1 MALHSKPGAKNDP
14 TKRGKFITY
23 GCYKTAEIL
32 FAAATVH
39 QLAMFLHFKRLGP
52 HWASPYISGTKA
64 RERIIGEMQG
74 KTTELQSL
82 DSQPTFGD
90 MLDRSSKVQF
100 NLNVKQRLSFAGAQ
114 VTTSHKR
121 NKLAFALKERQHT
134 KQYSYPDNYVN
145 FKEAQIEAH
154 RDGVKEGQAL
164 FRKYLP
170 SECVDLLQKT
180 QHWD

>member
-1 MALHSKPGAKNDP
+1 
-14 TKRGKFITY
+14 
-23 GCYKTAEIL
+23 
-32 FAAATVH
+32 
-39 QLAMFLHFKRLGP
+39 
-52 HWASPYISGTKA
+52 
-64 RERIIGEMQG
+64 MQG

-100 NLNVKQRLSFAGAQ
+100 NLNAKQCLSFARAQ

-121 NKLAFALKERQHT
+121 KKLAFALKKSQHT
-134 KQYSYPDNYVN
+134 KQYSYPDNYTD
-145 FKEAQIEAH
+145 FKSQTEAH

-180 QHWD
+180 AFG